1 MGSDNDKSNLKLLAD
16 KEMQEGEIAIVEHD
30 FSNAAKHIKESLKL
44 LKEAE
49 CIEKYVENLNIL
61 GLVYAMEKDESA
73 AFDCYLESLATA
85 EVLRSKDLKALSYS
99 NIGSCYQK
107 MGKHEQAMKYF
118 RDARNEY
125 RGTLGKCSEN
135 YEMWNTLNYLNHAAS
150 SVEKSVMVD
159 KSVVFV

>member
-1 MGSDNDKSNLKLLAD
+1 MSNVQDKYNLQQLAE
-16 KEMQEGEIAIVEHD
+16 KAMLEGENAIVQHD
-30 FSNAAKHIKESLKL
+30 FSNAAKYIKESLRL
-44 LKEAE
+44 LKEAN

-99 NIGSCYQK
+99 NIGSCYQR
-107 MGKHEQAMKYF
+107 MGKHEEAMKYF
-118 RDARNEY
+118 RDARKEY
-125 RGTLGKCSEN
+125 KGTLGKGSEN
-135 YEMWNTLNYLNHAAS
+135 YEMWNTLNFLNHAAS
-150 SVEKSVMVD
+150 SVENSKILD